1 MTKSAFSL
9 LKQRTFLP
17 LFLTQFFGAFNDNA
31 FKLAML
37 TLISYILS
45 HSQVQSEEYQA
56 IAGALFSLPFFV
68 FSATFGQIADQYD
81 KATITRWIKLFELAL
96 MSLGAIG
103 LYFGNIIILM
113 VVLTGMGVHSTFFGP
128 IKYSIL
134 PDHLPEKDLLDA
146 TGLVEASTFLAIL
159 LGTVLGT
166 LSIGT
171 EQGSIWLAILLT
183 IGAALSGL
191 CTSFFIPAAPPHV
204 DHQFKIDWNIFS
216 STFSMLKDLTKNQQ
230 LFVPVLTIS
239 WFWLIGAVILT
250 KLPDYTHFVLGANNQ
265 VFALFLALFSM
276 GIATGSLLISRFLKG
291 ELSLKYVPLSMFFLS
306 LFAADLFLASKPSSL
321 SAELYGLKQYF
332 HSFNHLRIAF
342 DLFMLAFSAG
352 LFVVPLYTH
361 LQVFSPAGS
370 RARTIAVNNIYN
382 AFFMV
387 LGTLLVMLL
396 IYLQCSIPQVFL
408 VVAFLNTLVALLL
421 FLRQRQPVSG
431 R

>member
-1 MTKSAFSL
+1 MTQSGLNL

-45 HSQVQSEEYQA
+45 HSQIQSEKYQA

-81 KATITRWIKLFELAL
+81 KSFLIRWIKLFELLL
-96 MSLGAIG
+96 MSLGAVG
-103 LYFGNIIILM
+103 LYHGNIFLLM
-113 VVLTGMGVHSTFFGP
+113 TVLTGMGIHSTFFGP

-134 PDHLPEKDLLDA
+134 PDHLAKEKLLDA
-146 TGLVEASTFLAIL
+146 TGLVEASTFIAIL
-159 LGTVLGT
+159 LGTVLGS
-166 LSIGT
+166 LSVGT
-171 EQGSIWLAILLT
+171 EQGSIWLAIVLT
-183 IGAALSGL
+183 MSAALAGL
-191 CTSFFIPAAPPHV
+191 CSSFFIPAAPPHE
-204 DHQFKIDWNIFS
+204 DHRFEIDWNIFRA
-216 STFSMLKDLTKNQQ
+216 TYSMLVDLTRSRQ

-265 VFALFLALFSM
+265 VFAFFLALFSI
-276 GIATGSLLISRFLKG
+276 GIASGSMVISRFLKG
-291 ELSLKYVPLSMFFLS
+291 ELSLKYVPLSMMFLS
-306 LFAADLFLASKPSSL
+306 VFAFDLFLASPKASL
-321 SAELYGLKQYF
+321 PAELYNLKQYLQLVD
-332 HSFNHLRIAF
+332 HWRIAF
-342 DLFMLAFSAG
+342 DLFLLAFSAG

-361 LQVFSPAGS
+361 LQVFSAAGS

-396 IYLQCSIPQVFL
+396 IYLHCSIPQVFL
-408 VVAFLNTLVALLL
+408 VVAILNAVVALLL
-421 FLRQRQPVSG
+421 FRRRQPVS
-431 R
+431 